1 MNEKSFE
8 DWAKKWLE
16 VLEDDNKPYS
26 EAREHLAREIMMT
39 AIRHV
44 SRLGFTMRVATN
56 SGAQAQVKP
65 LLVADNIY
73 FYHPKKRKK

>member
-1 MNEKSFE
+1 MNDVPLEE
-8 DWAKKWLE
+8 WAKRGLE
-16 VLEDDNKPYS
+16 TLEDDDKPYS
-26 EAREHLAREIMMT
+26 EAREQLAREIMMT

-44 SRLGFTMRVATN
+44 SRLGFTMRVSTN

-65 LLVADNIY
+65 LLVAENIY